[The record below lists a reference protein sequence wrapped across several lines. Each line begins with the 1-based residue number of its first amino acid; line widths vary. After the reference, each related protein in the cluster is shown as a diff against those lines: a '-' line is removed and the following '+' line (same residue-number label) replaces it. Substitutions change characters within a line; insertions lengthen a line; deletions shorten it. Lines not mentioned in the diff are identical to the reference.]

1 MKLEALDKLEKIR
14 KAQLQR
20 DLPYRQ
26 IWKQVSDWI
35 DPTYGKMDIDSP
47 PIAGTPE
54 SKIYDYTIG
63 SYSNIFAMG
72 LQGYCCSSQSAFF
85 ELLPENREISD
96 EDARIKKVLQKR
108 SRAIYRA
115 LRQSNFYS
123 CNYSFLKSFGDL
135 ATGIMFFN
143 LSPEGRISFESV
155 PIYQCIPIWNKV
167 EGKVDTIFRAHWL
180 TRYEAE
186 QLWGY
191 DNLPSCMK
199 GDNVDE
205 SKLWKFWELLCPR
218 DRFSFDLGIE
228 NGWKYLDIVY
238 AEADPTRTV
247 FEGGSDRQRF
257 TVCTFNKIDDGTGWG
272 VGAPGTR
279 QFVTSHDIQSMT
291 RDQRNSSRYMAN
303 PAVMKTEN
311 LPVKIAPASLI
322 DMPAGASIA
331 PLQLGQDL
339 SWTNLSIQT
348 AKLQAKS
355 DYFVDYFLMLS
366 QYSGNVNTATLA
378 QGLQNEQVM
387 MMTSFLDSLA
397 TRFFEPVIEWMW
409 NTMGTLGYFDD
420 GESISW
426 KDLRVDYVSALY
438 KLQKQAFSLEPTNKA
453 LNVLLPMLQ
462 LDQSLINYIDFS
474 ALVEVVA
481 DSTSADRRI
490 IRNKKEAKQM
500 IEAQAQQQAMEVQR
514 QQDIQQQ
521 DADTRRYVAESS
533 APEQGSPAA
542 EAKNDKY
549 RNLKLK

>member
-1 MKLEALDKLEKIR
+1 MNRDALDRLERIR

-20 DLPYRQ
+20 DLPYRKV
-26 IWKQVSDWI
+26 WKQVSDWI
-35 DPTYGKMDIDSP
+35 DPTYGRMEIDSP
-47 PIAGTPE
+47 PQAGTPE
-54 SKIYDYTIG
+54 NKIYDYTIG

-96 EDARIKKVLQKR
+96 EDAKVKKTLQKR
-108 SRAIYRA
+108 SRTIYRA

-135 ATGIMFFN
+135 STGIMFFN
-143 LSPEGRISFESV
+143 VTPEGKISFESV

-167 EGKVDTIFRAHWL
+167 EGKVDTIFRVHWL
-180 TRYEAE
+180 TRFEAE

-218 DRFSFDLGIE
+218 DRFSFDLGVQ

-238 AEADPTRTV
+238 AEADPTTTV

-279 QFVTSHDIQSMT
+279 QFITSHDIQNMT

-311 LPVKIAPASLI
+311 LPVKIARASLI

-339 SWTNLSIQT
+339 SWTNVSIQT
-348 AKLQAKS
+348 AKMQAKS

-366 QYSGNVNTATLA
+366 QYSGNINTATLA

-397 TRFFEPVIEWMW
+397 NGFFEPVIEWMW
-409 NTMGTLGYFDD
+409 NTLGSLGYFND
-420 GESISW
+420 GENISW
-426 KDLRVDYVSALY
+426 RDLQVDYVSALY
-438 KLQKQAFSLEPTNKA
+438 KLQKQAFSLDPTNKA
-453 LNVLLPMLQ
+453 LSALLPMLQ
-462 LDQSLINYIDFS
+462 LDQSLISYIDFGN
-474 ALVEVVA
+474 LVEVVA

-490 IRNKKEAKQM
+490 IRDKEEAKKL
-500 IEAQAQQQAMEVQR
+500 IEAQAQQQAMEMQR

-542 EAKNDKY
+542 EAQNKY
-549 RNLKLK
+549 KSLRLK